1 MCEPGIGKGLL
12 MPTGKHFPVIDVRFE
27 ISHRIAET
35 NANNG
40 SVVKQKRAT
49 IHCEAEGS
57 GQQLP
62 LGDFDLVVG
71 DEIIRLKHTADHPE
85 WLVLSSTA

>member
-12 MPTGKHFPVIDVRFE
+12 MPTGKHFPVIDVKFE
-27 ISHRIAET
+27 ISHRVAE
-35 NANNG
+35 APASDG
-40 SVVKQKRAT
+40 SLVRQKRAS

-62 LGDFDLVVG
+62 FGDFDLVVG
-71 DEIIRLKHTADHPE
+71 DEIIRVKHTAGHPE